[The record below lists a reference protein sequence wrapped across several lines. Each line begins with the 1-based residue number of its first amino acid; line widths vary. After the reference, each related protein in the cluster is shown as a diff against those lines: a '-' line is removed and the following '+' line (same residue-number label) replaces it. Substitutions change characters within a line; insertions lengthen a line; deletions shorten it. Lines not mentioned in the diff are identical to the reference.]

1 MASTLDILFR
11 IFLILYFLCQVS
23 GSAYFAFFVND
34 QLRTY
39 FSGNALE
46 ADAHAAH
53 LIYAYLCTSAVL
65 GGISLVATLGS
76 WYKGTSE
83 KQKKR
88 LTCGGILSQIISA
101 SIGIT
106 MVVFAVIT
114 AKVAWSWW
122 KRFQAGGQDVL
133 ARNCHG
139 LAGMMATLLATVAGY
154 LVLLVLVCTATG
166 LAKCCRGSS
175 KAQDG
180 ADKAELA
187 VQETQLKDIEAQ
199 LRAMEFSPKDNRA
212 SVI

>member
-1 MASTLDILFR
+1 MPSTLDILFR
-11 IFLILYFLCQVS
+11 VFLILYFLCQVS

-39 FSGNALE
+39 FSEDALK
-46 ADAHAAH
+46 ADAHTAH
-53 LIYAYLCTSAVL
+53 LIYAYLCASAVL

-76 WYKGTSE
+76 WYKGASE

-88 LTCGGILSQIISA
+88 LTCGGIFPRIISA
-101 SIGIT
+101 GTGIA

-114 AKVAWSWW
+114 AKVAWSWG

-133 ARNCHG
+133 VRNCHG
-139 LAGMMATLLATVAGY
+139 LTGMMAALLATVAGY
-154 LVLLVLVCTATG
+154 LVLLILVCTATG
-166 LAKCCRGSS
+166 LAKCCRGAL

-187 VQETQLKDIEAQ
+187 VQETRLKDIEAQ
-199 LRAMEFSPKDNRA
+199 LRTMKFSPKDNRT
-212 SVI
+212 SVL